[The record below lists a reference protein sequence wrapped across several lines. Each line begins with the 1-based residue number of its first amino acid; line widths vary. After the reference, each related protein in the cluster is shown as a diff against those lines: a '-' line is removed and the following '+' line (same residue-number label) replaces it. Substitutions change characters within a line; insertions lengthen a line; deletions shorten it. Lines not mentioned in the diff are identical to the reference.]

1 MMRYHKAVAISKL
14 EADFIIANVRTSASD
29 IVVLAHNDDWYDVRG
44 MTRDELLA
52 FSDDLQRKE
61 FATEQARKYPFN

>member
-1 MMRYHKAVAISKL
+1 MRYHKAVAITKL
-14 EADFIIANVRTSASD
+14 EADFIIANTSASPSD

-61 FATEQARKYPFN
+61 FAAEQARKYLFN

>member
-14 EADFIIANVRTSASD
+14 EVIIANARTSASD
-29 IVVLAHNDDWYDVRG
+29 IVVLAHNDDCYDVRG

-52 FSDDLQRKE
+52 FSDACGQRQ
-61 FATEQARKYPFN
+61 FGLCH